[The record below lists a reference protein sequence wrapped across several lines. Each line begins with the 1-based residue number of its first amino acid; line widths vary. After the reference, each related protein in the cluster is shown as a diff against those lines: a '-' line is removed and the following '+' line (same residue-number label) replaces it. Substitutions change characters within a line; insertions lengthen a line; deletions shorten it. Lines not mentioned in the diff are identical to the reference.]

1 MMQTSYSSPRTGTHR
16 RLDMI
21 KMEEEGWSRKE
32 KLAAILATLTT
43 LGTYIIIIEI
53 ALANGWM

>member
-1 MMQTSYSSPRTGTHR
+1 MTQTSYSNPRTGTHR

-32 KLAAILATLTT
+32 KLAAILAILTT
-43 LGTYIIIIEI
+43 VGTYIIIIEI

>member
-1 MMQTSYSSPRTGTHR
+1 
-16 RLDMI
+16 MI

-32 KLAAILATLTT
+32 KLAAILAILTT
-43 LGTYIIIIEI
+43 VGTYIIIIEI